1 MRGGK
6 KGEPTRIREKERIWG
21 TNEDKRGGND
31 WETKEDEGEGED
43 WGTKK
48 DKGEGKGLRNQ

>member
-6 KGEPTRIREKERIWG
+6 KGEPTRIREKERILG

-43 WGTKK
+43 
-48 DKGEGKGLRNQ
+48 